1 VRGASGVRS
10 PVADERTP
18 RTSNFSVH
26 LLLTEEEREQFLDEL
41 GGVLTRWMQVSQDAP
56 VDERHERDEYVMV
69 GYGAPQ
75 WAYDEGRRRRERGAP
90 PG

>member
-1 VRGASGVRS
+1 MSGS
-10 PVADERTP
+10 
-18 RTSNFSVH
+18 SSS
-26 LLLTEEEREQFLDEL
+26 DEL

-56 VDERHERDEYVMV
+56 VDDVHERDEYVMV

-75 WAYDEGRRRRERGAP
+75 WAYDEGRRRRERGV